1 LQYNQGLLSQDKI
14 SNIDWDMVGWKKG
27 GEDISFGKSK
37 VNDILGFKPR
47 KEYSSV
53 SFTYDF

>member
-1 LQYNQGLLSQDKI
+1 
-14 SNIDWDMVGWKKG
+14 MVGWKKA
-27 GEDISFGKSK
+27 GEEISFARSK

-47 KEYSSV
+47 KEYSAV

>member
-1 LQYNQGLLSQDKI
+1 MI
-14 SNIDWDMVGWKKG
+14 GWKKG
-27 GEDISFGKSK
+27 GEDISFGRSK